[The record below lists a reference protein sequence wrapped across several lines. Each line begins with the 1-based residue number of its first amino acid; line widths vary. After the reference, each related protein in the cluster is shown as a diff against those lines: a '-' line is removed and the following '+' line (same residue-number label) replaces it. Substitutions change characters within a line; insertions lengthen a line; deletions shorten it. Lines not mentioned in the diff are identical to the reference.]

1 VIKGIRA
8 MFKAEGQARGLV
20 DLNRLMR
27 DALALAQGE
36 LQKQRIVVQTEL
48 AAKLPSVTGN
58 EEQLR
63 EVMFNLITNAIDAMS
78 SVTDRNR
85 LLRIKTEFNSIEEM
99 SVTVEDSG
107 TGIAPVNVDHI
118 FDTFFTTKLHGMGM
132 GLAICR
138 SIVEAHGGR
147 LSASQGYPHG
157 AVFQIVLPIGML
169 IPAQAADR
177 NEMMSAAV
185 TE

>member
-1 VIKGIRA
+1 
-8 MFKAEGQARGLV
+8 M
-20 DLNRLMR
+20 
-27 DALALAQGE
+27 
-36 LQKQRIVVQTEL
+36 
-48 AAKLPSVTGN
+48 
-58 EEQLR
+58 
-63 EVMFNLITNAIDAMS
+63 MS

-85 LLRIKTEFNSIEEM
+85 LLRIKTEFNGIEEM

-107 TGIAPVNVDHI
+107 TGIAPVNIDHI

-157 AVFQIVLPIGML
+157 AVFQIALPIGML
-169 IPAQAADR
+169 IPAQAAHR
-177 NEMMSAAV
+177 NEMMSPAV